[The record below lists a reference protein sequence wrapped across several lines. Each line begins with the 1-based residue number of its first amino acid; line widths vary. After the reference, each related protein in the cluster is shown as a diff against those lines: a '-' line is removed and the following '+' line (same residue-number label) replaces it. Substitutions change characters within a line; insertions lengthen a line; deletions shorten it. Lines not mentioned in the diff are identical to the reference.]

1 MTVDVQFDSVSVIDA
16 SKIVS
21 DVVTTG
27 DRRFDYN
34 VMVLQGSTMYN
45 TPLTHIVFGRDYPRR
60 HVRMLLSD
68 DGGPSLSTGTH
79 VGT

>member
-27 DRRFDYN
+27 DRRFDDN
-34 VMVLQGSTMYN
+34 VIVLHGSTMHN
-45 TPLTHIVFGRDYPRR
+45 TPLLHIGFGRDYPRI
-60 HVRMLLSD
+60 HV
-68 DGGPSLSTGTH
+68 
-79 VGT
+79 

>member
-34 VMVLQGSTMYN
+34 VMVLQGSTMY
-45 TPLTHIVFGRDYPRR
+45 T
-60 HVRMLLSD
+60 
-68 DGGPSLSTGTH
+68 
-79 VGT
+79 